1 MRNARIASWCTA
13 ALLLCGCPGGASP
26 GAPDGGGPHFYF
38 AQITDTHVGDNDGQQ
53 RTQQVVAAVN
63 ASYFPLTCVVH
74 TGDVAE
80 RGDTQD
86 AAKTELSKLLVPLH
100 VLPGNHDMMED
111 TSAQSFIDRWG
122 ALSSSA
128 EYEGVVFLFVYD
140 QTAPGYDPLDWLEK
154 ALAQAGDKPVI
165 VFHHE
170 PPVEDFYNNALH
182 PGWPDEKR
190 QAWTR
195 LLEAHNVVADVA
207 GHFHRDEQHYLATV
221 PLLIAEP
228 VSGRFGRQAAWRI
241 FEYDS
246 GRLTYRTQYI
256 EPQ

>member
-1 MRNARIASWCTA
+1 MGNARIASLTA
-13 ALLLCGCPGGASP
+13 VALVLSACPAGPGTGSP
-26 GAPDGGGPHFYF
+26 DGGPHFFF
-38 AQITDTHVGDNDGQQ
+38 AQITDTHVGDKDGQQ
-53 RTQQVVAAVN
+53 RTQQVVAAL
-63 ASYFPLTCVVH
+63 AATAFPLALVVH
-74 TGDVAE
+74 TGDLAE

-86 AAKTELSKLLVPLH
+86 VAKTELSKIPVPLH

-111 TSAQSFIDRWG
+111 ASAQSFVSRWG

-140 QTAPGYDPLDWLEK
+140 QAAPDYDPLDWLGK
-154 ALAQAGDKPVI
+154 ALGAAGEKPVI

-170 PPVEDFYNNALH
+170 PPVEDFYNNVLH
-182 PGWPDEKR
+182 PGWPEEKR
-190 QAWTR
+190 QAWTA
-195 LLEAHNVVADVA
+195 LLEFHHVVADVA
-207 GHFHRDEQHYLATV
+207 GHFHRDEQHLLGTI
-221 PLLIAEP
+221 PLFVAAP

-241 FEYDS
+241 YEYDS